1 MNENIWQLLGIEKTT
16 DQAAIRQAYR
26 AQLPSYH
33 PETDPDGFKA
43 LREAYESAIKYA
55 QSPET
60 MADEPKS
67 ESEQQQEVSVS
78 LTEKQLKANEIC
90 EAYQTLL
97 DDPRRCFN
105 VNEWQKFIGSFYDYS
120 MAVIDS
126 VKWRLLEI
134 SYESKNIS
142 ESCVKLL
149 ADSLRWRQLLMI
161 QFTDDFEKYDN
172 YLNHIDRG
180 DLFNYTYLPTTSKT
194 LQNVTIDYMYY
205 TRWLFWERRSEDI
218 YAFLS
223 QDTVIYLPDDKN
235 LMLKFSY
242 WHCIA
247 NIKNQAILDYALKCI
262 SQNDQ
267 DENIIIE
274 WKYIAAIQYT
284 LLDNKQESLQSWL
297 DLYSSGHY
305 QDKAASWI
313 AGWCEYYNKDY
324 FPLLIMALNNSY
336 CIDIDNTENYLNAIP
351 QLTATTVSRLA
362 ELEASDYSPE
372 IANFIDWALNVN
384 WNYRQVLSMLLLDDG
399 TNRLYRLYRHAIML
413 RHGNERLLQEILD
426 ERSDDPF
433 EQFILQ
439 NLQRQA
445 GQNLTWLS
453 ELPPVQEFK
462 AWLYDS
468 DENAPIPAK
477 FDPNSEDNHC
487 LYCRLW
493 LDRLDYLPYV
503 AMFHLYNNLE
513 YSYME
518 MYDWVAFLTIRI
530 PYKLPAPP
538 DASICSSNKNAYWQW
553 YRNCLLVISIAS
565 QPFATAKYLQT
576 ENNTFQLPDDNLLS
590 PLINIFKQG
599 NWQNETE
606 LYNLINNDSKLI
618 DCILINYPNSIE
630 SYIDDTPDSIDFKE
644 IEQKLEQVWQTK
656 LAKQNPLYL
665 MILYTIVFNKPDQK
679 TKLNKML
686 QDITGDNKELIKVST
701 VLQKNWESLS
711 SDDKIKYNYT
721 ELVDEIVT
729 IAKRLSNSY
738 GICDEDDLTMLDEF
752 KNTSDNDLVLR
763 LCAASLIAKNAE
775 NQKKLNSQA
784 LPKNKWWQFWRWNG
798 RTNLKGLIT
807 QLLCNFVLLGLM
819 SILSNYFELN
829 SPIFSKIGCFIIA
842 ANTIFA
848 IKRRLN
854 DSYKGQ
860 PLFFY
865 YFYYSL
871 ISILVIPWTFWPFR
885 LPGIKQTN
893 RFGPPVEEITKEK
906 EK

>member
-16 DQAAIRQAYR
+16 DQVAIRQAYR

-67 ESEQQQEVSVS
+67 ESEQQEVSVS
-78 LTEKQLKANEIC
+78 LTEEQLKANEIC

-149 ADSLRWRQLLMI
+149 ADSLRWRQQLMI
-161 QFTDDFEKYDN
+161 QFTDDFEKYDS

-180 DLFNYTYLPTTSKT
+180 DLFDYTCLPTTNKT
-194 LQNVTIDYMYY
+194 LQNATIDYIYNAK
-205 TRWLFWERRSEDI
+205 WLFWERRSEDV
-218 YAFLS
+218 YAFLA
-223 QDTVIYLPDDKN
+223 QDTIIYLPDDKKF
-235 LMLKFSY
+235 MLEFAH
-242 WHCIA
+242 WHSTA
-247 NIKNQAILDYALKCI
+247 SLKNQSILDYALKCI
-262 SQNDQ
+262 AEGDE

-274 WKYIAAIQYT
+274 WKYIAAIQYS
-284 LLDNKQESLQSWL
+284 LLEDKQNALQAWL
-297 DLYSSGHY
+297 ELYYSGHY
-305 QDKAASWI
+305 QQKAESWI
-313 AGWCEYYNKDY
+313 AGWCTY
-324 FPLLIMALNNSY
+324 FEKNYLPLLVMALNNSY
-336 CIDIDNTENYLNAIP
+336 CIAINNTENYLNAIP

-362 ELEASDYSPE
+362 GLEASDYSPE

-445 GQNLTWLS
+445 RQNLTWLS

-487 LYCRLW
+487 FYCRLW

-503 AMFHLYNNLE
+503 AIFHLYNNLD

-553 YRNCLLVISIAS
+553 YRNCLLVISIAN

-630 SYIDDTPDSIDFKE
+630 SYIDDTPDSIDFNE
-644 IEQKLEQVWQTK
+644 IEQKFEQVWHPK

-665 MILYTIVFNKPDQK
+665 MILYTIVFNKPNQK
-679 TKLNKML
+679 TKLNTML
-686 QDITGDNKELIKVST
+686 QDITGDNKELIKIST
-701 VLQKNWESLS
+701 ALPKNWESLS

-738 GICDEDDLTMLDEF
+738 GICDESELERLYKF
-752 KNTSDNDLVLR
+752 KNNSDNDLVLR
-763 LCAASLIAKNAE
+763 LCASLLIAKNHE
-775 NQKKLNSQA
+775 NQQKLESQP
-784 LPKNKWWQFWRWNG
+784 LPKNKWWQFWRWKG
-798 RTNLKGLIT
+798 RTNIKGFII
-807 QLLCNFVLLGLM
+807 QLCCSFIVLGLM
-819 SILSNYFELN
+819 TVFNNNFELN
-829 SPIFSKIGCFIIA
+829 SPTFSMICYSIA
-842 ANTIFA
+842 VTNMVFA
-848 IKRRLN
+848 LKRRFN
-854 DSYKGQ
+854 DIDKGE
-860 PLFFY
+860 PLIGFLAEILVFFLFFA
-865 YFYYSL
+865 
-871 ISILVIPWTFWPFR
+871 PFWVS
-885 LPGIKQTN
+885 GVKYTN
-893 RFGPPVEEITKEK
+893 RFGSPVEETSKEK